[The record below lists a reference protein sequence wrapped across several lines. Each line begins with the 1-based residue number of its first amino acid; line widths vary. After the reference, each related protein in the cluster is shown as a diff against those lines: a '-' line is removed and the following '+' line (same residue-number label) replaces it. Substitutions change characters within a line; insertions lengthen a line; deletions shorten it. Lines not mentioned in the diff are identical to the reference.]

1 MANTLRASSIIIGFL
16 IIFLLTGGFAP
27 IAAMVI
33 LLVLIICIAIY
44 QVSARKL
51 AIMICKDFFEL
62 GYKPD
67 ESKFAS
73 SADKS
78 GHNAAKNIM
87 LVSNK
92 FSGVAAAFVM
102 VMVGYSAMVRAPDS
116 GKGTLAFTFIHIF
129 IFILALIQNIFRD
142 YVRLGARKKL
152 TAAGYMNKGS
162 KVTTTTTTH
171 ASGTT
176 SVEGL

>member
-92 FSGVAAAFVM
+92 L
-102 VMVGYSAMVRAPDS
+102 R
-116 GKGTLAFTFIHIF
+116 
-129 IFILALIQNIFRD
+129 
-142 YVRLGARKKL
+142 
-152 TAAGYMNKGS
+152 
-162 KVTTTTTTH
+162 
-171 ASGTT
+171 
-176 SVEGL
+176 